1 MGRCSNHKT
10 RYFCPVKTLR
20 ITARLL
26 FFLSYTFLIVAEIW
40 LRGLIHGHNI
50 RRAMRVRR
58 RWARRL
64 LPAVGIEIET
74 QGEIP
79 DYPCLL
85 VGNHRSYLDPIILL
99 RDVDAYPVAK
109 AELAGWPV
117 IGKGARMAGILYL
130 QRENSA
136 SRSDILRL
144 IGRRIEAGFQVM
156 IFPEGTTSG
165 LPGTLPFRKGAFQ
178 LAARSGFP
186 VVPVALCFADKADF
200 WIEKETFLGH
210 AGRRFREKTIRVK
223 VFYGPPMH
231 GADAD
236 ALLEGARGWIE
247 ERLAAFGV

>member
-1 MGRCSNHKT
+1 M
-10 RYFCPVKTLR
+10 KTLR
-20 ITARLL
+20 LVARLL
-26 FFLSYTFLIVAEIW
+26 FFLFYTTAIVAEIW
-40 LRGLIHGHNI
+40 LRGLLHGHNV
-50 RRAMRVRR
+50 RRAMRIRQ

-64 LPAVGIEIET
+64 LPAMGIRIET
-74 QGEIP
+74 EGAAP
-79 DYPCLL
+79 DFPCLL

-109 AELAGWPV
+109 AEMASWPI

-130 QRENSA
+130 ERENSA

-186 VVPVALCFADKADF
+186 VVPVALRFADAADF
-200 WIEKETFLGH
+200 WVGTEPMVSH
-210 AGRRFREKTIRVK
+210 ASRRFREKTIHIK
-223 VFYGPPMH
+223 VCYGPTLQ

-236 ALLEGARGWIE
+236 VLMEEARGWIE
-247 ERLAAFGV
+247 ERLLH

>member
-1 MGRCSNHKT
+1 M
-10 RYFCPVKTLR
+10 R
-20 ITARLL
+20 I
-26 FFLSYTFLIVAEIW
+26 
-40 LRGLIHGHNI
+40 
-50 RRAMRVRR
+50 RR

-64 LPAVGIEIET
+64 LPAVGTQIET
-74 QGEIP
+74 EGNVP
-79 DYPCLL
+79 DFPCLL

-109 AELAGWPV
+109 AEVASWPV
-117 IGKGARMAGILYL
+117 LGKGARMAGILYV

-186 VVPVALCFADKADF
+186 VVPVALFFADEKDF
-200 WIEKETFLGH
+200 WIENESFLTH
-210 AGRRFREKTIRVK
+210 AKRRFLEKTIRVK
-223 VFYGPPMH
+223 VIYGPTLQNT
-231 GADAD
+231 DAD
-236 ALLEGARGWIE
+236 TLMEEARGWIE
-247 ERLAAFGV
+247 GKLLK

>member
-1 MGRCSNHKT
+1 M
-10 RYFCPVKTLR
+10 KTLR
-20 ITARLL
+20 LVARLL
-26 FFLSYTFLIVAEIW
+26 FFLFYTTAIVAEIW
-40 LRGLIHGHNI
+40 LRGLIHGHDV
-50 RRAMRVRR
+50 RRAMRIRQ

-64 LPAVGIEIET
+64 LPAMGIRIET
-74 QGEIP
+74 EGTAP
-79 DYPCLL
+79 DFPCLL

-109 AELAGWPV
+109 AEMASWPI

-130 QRENSA
+130 ERENSA

-186 VVPVALCFADKADF
+186 VVPVALRFSDTADF
-200 WIEKETFLGH
+200 WVGTESMVSH
-210 AGRRFREKTIRVK
+210 AGRRFREKTIYIK
-223 VFYGPPMH
+223 VIYGPTLQ
-231 GADAD
+231 GADAEV
-236 ALLEGARGWIE
+236 LMEEAREWIE
-247 ERLAAFGV
+247 ERLLH